1 MNIQGLLK
9 LSLLDYPGTVA
20 CTLFTGGCNF
30 RCPFCH
36 NASLVLPEQFTEPI
50 SENDFFSFL
59 KKRKSVIDGVCISGG
74 EPLMQK
80 DILSFISEIKK
91 IGYKI
96 KLDTNG
102 SFPEKLKEL
111 VCDGLIDYVAMDIK
125 NSPEKYSV
133 TAGYNTLDFSSINE
147 SINFLLS
154 GKIPY
159 EFRTTAV
166 RELHNEESFKGI
178 AKLISGAENYFI
190 QNFVDSGNLI
200 KSGYSGFTPQ
210 ELSSFAEIVRPT
222 VKNISLRGL

>member
-178 AKLISGAENYFI
+178 AKLISGEENYFI